1 MARQNTT
8 IAATVATFPVLSVGF
23 VMPTPGVY
31 TLFNIYARTR
41 VLVSALAEGVAKIFF
56 LTLIPWKISKMT
68 AEIATNLDFLAPVYK
83 KNGRNNCAIAK
94 KSLTLH
100 RNKDDTYNLNNIT

>member
-41 VLVSALAEGVAKIFF
+41 ALVSALAEGVAMNFF
-56 LTLIPWKISKMT
+56 LTLIPWKITKMT
-68 AEIATNLDFLAPVYK
+68 VEIAANLDFLAPAYK
-83 KNGRNNCAIAK
+83 KMAEIIAQLLK
-94 KSLTLH
+94 KV
-100 RNKDDTYNLNNIT
+100 

>member
-41 VLVSALAEGVAKIFF
+41 ALVSALAEGVAMNFF
-56 LTLIPWKISKMT
+56 FNANSL
-68 AEIATNLDFLAPVYK
+68 E
-83 KNGRNNCAIAK
+83 NNQND
-94 KSLTLH
+94 S
-100 RNKDDTYNLNNIT
+100 RDSRQP

>member
-23 VMPTPGVY
+23 ALPTPGAY

-41 VLVSALAEGVAKIFF
+41 AIVSALAEGVAKIFF

-68 AEIATNLDFLAPVYK
+68 AEIATNLDFLAPAYK
-83 KNGRNNCAIAK
+83 KMAEIIAQLLK
-94 KSLTLH
+94 KV
-100 RNKDDTYNLNNIT
+100 